1 MCAPYAMQLWHV
13 HSQDLSHS
21 LHILSFSVPRGCCH
35 PGSTPESLDAD
46 APKATGS
53 KTLFMAVLGSVGL
66 FVTVVHYGFSMI
78 HILVKGKWNATVW
91 SRLLLGSSVVDLA
104 YLSRVSLFLQI
115 CLMICSG
122 PGIQVKKIVSLDT
135 SSV

>member
-1 MCAPYAMQLWHV
+1 MQLWHV

-78 HILVKGKWNATVW
+78 HILVKGKWNAAVW
-91 SRLLLGSSVVDLA
+91 SRLLLGSSVVDLS
-104 YLSRVSLFLQI
+104 YYHVQSVNVPSDMSHDL
-115 CLMICSG
+115 LMPWHSG
-122 PGIQVKKIVSLDT
+122 QEDSF
-135 SSV
+135 S